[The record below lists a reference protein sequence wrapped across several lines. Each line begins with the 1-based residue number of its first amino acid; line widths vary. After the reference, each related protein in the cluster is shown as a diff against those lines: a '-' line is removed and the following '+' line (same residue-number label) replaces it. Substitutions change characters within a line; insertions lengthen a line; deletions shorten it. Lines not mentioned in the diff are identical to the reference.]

1 MDQGFYWIISAFTF
15 DNIEIFDNAP
25 IAVGCAFTG
34 SVNLIKNIFHKK
46 RSNITINELTNV
58 LELTS
63 ADAEKDKNLLK
74 GIVSFGNTIVSEIMC
89 PRINV
94 VAIDMETRFDK
105 IIPIIVE
112 SGFSRIPV
120 YSDTFDSIKGIL
132 YTKDILP
139 HAKKTADFEW
149 QTLLRP
155 PYFVPETKKI
165 NALLKEFQ
173 TKKIHMAVVIDEYGG
188 TSGIVTMEDILEE
201 IVGEIT
207 DESDVDETLYRKL
220 DHSTYIFKGQILLD
234 DFCKAVNI
242 KEDYFDNDKG
252 ESETLAGLMLEITGE
267 IPQKGNIIEF
277 DRFKF
282 SVELADKRRIKEIRV
297 KIKKEKADEGK
308 N

>member
-1 MDQGFYWIISAFTF
+1 MATPFLSAFTVPANF
-15 DNIEIFDNAP
+15 
-25 IAVGCAFTG
+25 
-34 SVNLIKNIFHKK
+34 IKNMFHKK
-46 RSNITINELTNV
+46 RSNNNELANV

-63 ADAEKDKNLLK
+63 TDVEKDKNLLK

-94 VAIDMETRFDK
+94 VAIDMETGFDK

-139 HAKKTADFEW
+139 HAKKPADFAW

-188 TSGIVTMEDILEE
+188 TSCIVTMEDILEE

-207 DESDVDETLYRKL
+207 DESDVDETLYKNL

-242 KEDYFDNDKG
+242 KEDYFDNDRG
-252 ESETLAGLMLEITGE
+252 ESETLAGLLLEITGE
-267 IPQKGNIIEF
+267 IPQKGNVIEYN
-277 DRFKF
+277 RFKF
-282 SVELADKRRIKEIRV
+282 SVESADKRRIKEIRV
-297 KIKKEKADEGK
+297 KIKEDKTDEE
-308 N
+308 NI

>member
-1 MDQGFYWIISAFTF
+1 MNKRLHRIASVFTVPANF
-15 DNIEIFDNAP
+15 F
-25 IAVGCAFTG
+25 
-34 SVNLIKNIFHKK
+34 KK
-46 RSNITINELTNV
+46 RFRAQQPDVTIDELSNV

-63 ADAEKDKNLLK
+63 VVN
-74 GIVSFGNTIVSEIMC
+74 FGHTVVSEIMC

-94 VAIDMETRFDK
+94 IAADIEVDFDK
-105 IIPIIVE
+105 ITEIIVE

-120 YSDTFDSIKGIL
+120 YADTLDTIKGIL

-139 HAKKTADFEW
+139 HAKKSAGFEW

-173 TKKIHMAVVIDEYGG
+173 KKKIQLAVVIDEYGG

-220 DHSTYIFKGQILLD
+220 DFSTYIFKGHILLD
-234 DFCKAVNI
+234 DFCKAVDI
-242 KEDYFDNDKG
+242 KEDYFDNERG
-252 ESETLAGLMLEITGE
+252 EAETLAGLLLEITGE
-267 IPQKGNIIEF
+267 IPQKGNVIEV

-282 SVELADKRRIKEIRV
+282 SVESADKRRIKEIRV
-297 KIKKEKADEGK
+297 KIKKENSDAE
-308 N
+308 NV

>member
-1 MDQGFYWIISAFTF
+1 LEQSFYCIISAFTF
-15 DNIEIFDNAP
+15 VNIEIFDNTP
-25 IAVGCAFTG
+25 IAVGGIFTA
-34 SVNLIKNIFHKK
+34 SANFIKNMFCIK
-46 RSNITINELTNV
+46 RSNMSINELANV
-58 LELTS
+58 LEFS
-63 ADAEKDKNLLK
+63 SDDAEKDKNLLK

-94 VAIDMETRFDK
+94 IAADIKTDFDK
-105 IIPIIVE
+105 ILQLILE
-112 SGFSRIPV
+112 SEFSRIPV
-120 YSDTFDSIKGIL
+120 YSDTLDSIKGIL

-139 HAKKTADFEW
+139 HAKKPADFVW

-173 TKKIHMAVVIDEYGG
+173 TKKIHVAVVIDEYGG

-220 DHSTYIFKGQILLD
+220 DQSTYIFKGQILLD
-234 DFCKAVNI
+234 DFCKVVEI
-242 KEDYFDNDKG
+242 KEDYFDNNRG
-252 ESETLAGLMLEITGE
+252 ESETLAGLLLEITGE
-267 IPQKGNIIEF
+267 IPQKGNIIEL

-282 SVELADKRRIKEIRV
+282 SVESADKRRIKEIKV
-297 KIKKEKADEGK
+297 KIKKENPDVE
-308 N
+308 NT

>member
-1 MDQGFYWIISAFTF
+1 MLDAMAAIINSFLSAF
-15 DNIEIFDNAP
+15 
-25 IAVGCAFTG
+25 
-34 SVNLIKNIFHKK
+34 KK
-46 RSNITINELTNV
+46 QFCSQRSDKLTDV

-63 ADAEKDKNLLK
+63 DAAEEEKKLLK
-74 GIVSFGNTIVSEIMC
+74 GIVNFGNAVVSEIMC

-94 VAIDMETRFDK
+94 TAIDIETGFDK
-105 IIPIIVE
+105 LIPIIVE

-120 YSDTFDSIKGIL
+120 YADTFDSVKGIL

-173 TKKIHMAVVIDEYGG
+173 TKKIHLAVVIDEYGG
-188 TSGIVTMEDILEE
+188 ASGIVTLEDILEE

-220 DHSTYIFKGQILLD
+220 DQSTYIFKGQTLLD

-242 KEDYFDNDKG
+242 KEDYFDNERG
-252 ESETLAGLMLEITGE
+252 ESETLAGLLLEITGE
-267 IPQKGNIIEF
+267 IPQKGNIIEL

-282 SVELADKRRIKEIRV
+282 SVESADKRRIKEVRV
-297 KIKKEKADEGK
+297 KIKKEETDAE
-308 N
+308 NI